1 MSVLFQCK
9 EMSDLCGDTE
19 AIGHQLRRTLGRWSL
34 VALGI
39 GAIIGAGL
47 FSLTGIVAANHAGP
61 AVVLSFIVAAVG
73 CGFAGMCYAELA
85 SMIPK
90 AGSAYTYAYA
100 TLGEFVAWIIG
111 WDLTLE
117 YPVGAAT
124 VSVSWSAYVVSLLHS
139 WGLNLPAQF
148 VKSPFDTVTLAD
160 GSVVHGIVN
169 LPAL

>member
-61 AVVLSFIVAAVG
+61 AVVLSFIVAAIG

-117 YPVGAAT
+117 YAGGAAT
-124 VSVSWSAYVVSLLHS
+124 VSSGWSNHFIEF
-139 WGLNLPAQF
+139 LNIFHLRMPLW
-148 VKSPFDTVTLAD
+148 LAHD
-160 GSVVHGIVN
+160 HWTD
-169 LPAL
+169 